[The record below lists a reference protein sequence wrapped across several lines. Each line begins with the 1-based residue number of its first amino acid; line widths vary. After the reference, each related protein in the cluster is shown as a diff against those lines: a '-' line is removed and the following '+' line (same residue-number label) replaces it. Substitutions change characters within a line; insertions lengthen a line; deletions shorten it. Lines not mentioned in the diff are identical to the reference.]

1 MVISVSTHFCFILQA
16 TESGQ
21 SEEPKVVTMR
31 AISVTD
37 LSKTPSELQEKSI
50 KNSEL
55 ELDPFNE
62 DEVNIT

>member
-1 MVISVSTHFCFILQA
+1 
-16 TESGQ
+16 
-21 SEEPKVVTMR
+21 MR

-37 LSKTPSELQEKSI
+37 PSKTPSELQEKTI

-62 DEVNIT
+62 DEVKIT